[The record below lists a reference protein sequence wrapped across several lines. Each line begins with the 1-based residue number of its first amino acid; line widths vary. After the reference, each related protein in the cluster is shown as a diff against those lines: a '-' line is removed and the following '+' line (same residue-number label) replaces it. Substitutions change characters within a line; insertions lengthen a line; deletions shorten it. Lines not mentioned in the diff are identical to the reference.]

1 MNKYSLSRSATDRD
15 QQSHT
20 EYMQVREVGNFPEIL
35 REKYVAGNI
44 WRFVMK
50 ADCHGDKDEANI
62 PF

>member
-1 MNKYSLSRSATDRD
+1 
-15 QQSHT
+15 
-20 EYMQVREVGNFPEIL
+20 MQVREVGNFPEIL

-44 WRFVMK
+44 WRSVMK